1 MAPAYALWAA
11 AHADAGYS
19 TLATCSVGLEL
30 PAGGSADLAGSAGQR
45 RTGGLDFGPSD
56 TADLQAVLAGC
67 RRHGVPHEVLTAR
80 QVAERFPAF
89 HLPEHHVAVFCP
101 EAGVLAAT
109 RAVAMFQ
116 ALAAKHG
123 AILTDQTTVTGIKE
137 STGADGRPYVI
148 VTTNR
153 GTFTTDKCVITAGAW
168 TTELLKKVRGV
179 HLPVQPLHTTVA
191 YWRTLQVSVHG
202 GPPCDPEARPAAAD
216 PTGTLASAVGPWLE
230 RVFAGR
236 VASAAP
242 ALSESCLYSMT
253 PDQDFIL
260 DFLTSPSDLLQL
272 NLIKMPSDLFARCT
286 WGATEQLHHCFS
298 GHGFKFGPL
307 VGRVL
312 ADLTTTGCCETVEGT
327 KVLLHLFSAARF
339 RTLPQ
344 GNAKASGP
352 QLFLI
357 QQQTRIIGPRL
368 RRSVARSEVAR
379 G

>member
-19 TLATCSVGLEL
+19 TLATT
-30 PAGGSADLAGSAGQR
+30 A
-45 RTGGLDFGPSD
+45 GLDFGPPD
-56 TADLQAVLAGC
+56 NADLQAVLDGC
-67 RRHGVPHEVLTAR
+67 RRHGVPHEVAVLTAS

-123 AILTDQTTVTGIKE
+123 AILNDQTTVTGIQE
-137 STGADGRPYVI
+137 STGADGRLYVI
-148 VTTNR
+148 ITTNH
-153 GTFTTDKCVITAGAW
+153 GTFTTDKCVVTAGAW
-168 TTELLKKVRGV
+168 TAELLKRVTGV
-179 HLPVQPLHTTVA
+179 HLPIQPLHTTVA
-191 YWRTLQVSVHG
+191 YWRTLQPELFSAARGFPVFISYDEPYIYGCHADEYPGLIKVSVHG
-202 GPPCDPEARPAAAD
+202 GPPCDPEARPAVAD
-216 PTGTLASAVGPWLE
+216 PTGALASAVGPWLE

-242 ALSESCLYSMT
+242 ALAESCLYSMT

-260 DFLTSPSDLLQL
+260 DFLPSPSDGAP
-272 NLIKMPSDLFARCT
+272 PSTCIVV
-286 WGATEQLHHCFS
+286 GAGFS

-312 ADLTTTGCCETVEGT
+312 ADLATTGCCETVAGT
-327 KVLLHLFSAARF
+327 EVPLHLFSVARF
-339 RTLPQ
+339 RSSPQ
-344 GNAKASGP
+344 GNAKAIRP
-352 QLFLI
+352 QVRPLAQPTAHL
-357 QQQTRIIGPRL
+357 
-368 RRSVARSEVAR
+368 
-379 G
+379 